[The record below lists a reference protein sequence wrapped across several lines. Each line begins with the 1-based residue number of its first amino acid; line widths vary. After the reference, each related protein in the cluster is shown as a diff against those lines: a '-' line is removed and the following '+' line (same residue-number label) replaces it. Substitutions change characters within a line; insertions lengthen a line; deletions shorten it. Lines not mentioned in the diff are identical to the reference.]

1 MNFQDLLGPISEPLF
16 FERYFERE
24 VLHIER
30 EDTAA
35 FVKLSDSIDIE
46 QIIHLSC
53 HNWGE
58 VSLAKAGAGPAH
70 DDYTSHPPTVSIIDR
85 AYRDGY
91 TVVINDLQKR
101 SLTVAEL
108 CRSVEARFFCR
119 ANVNLYRTAAGC
131 AGLDCHYDDDDV
143 IVIQLRGH
151 KVWQT
156 YQHRD
161 RLPLGESSY
170 HLGDIGQADRRLSM
184 RPGDVLYMP
193 RGTPHQAAAQASASL
208 HLTISLNLLRWTDVL
223 RELVL
228 DVAEDDV
235 WLRRAVP
242 AEVLRENASWPS
254 AALVDR
260 LRAALDRRDASGAIV
275 RAQERLLAGPARIAS
290 RRALSSIDKS
300 IDDIDADT
308 AVEIAPDQIWC
319 MSGGAEGAV
328 VRAIETRLEFPGE
341 LAPVA
346 KFLAQNRV
354 FTPAQM
360 PETVPVARRIDI
372 VRQLLD
378 HGFLILAR

>member
-58 VSLAKAGAGPAH
+58 VSLAKAGAGPAL

-101 SLTVAEL
+101 SLTVAQL

-170 HLGDIGQADRRLSM
+170 HLSDIGQADRRLSM
-184 RPGDVLYMP
+184 RAGDVLYMP
-193 RGTPHQAAAQASASL
+193 HPSRY
-208 HLTISLNLLRWTDVL
+208 ISRSRSISCAGPTCCANSSSMWPRMTCGCVARSRQRCCVRMHPGLALRWWTGSEL
-223 RELVL
+223 RSI
-228 DVAEDDV
+228 AAMPRARSSG
-235 WLRRAVP
+235 RR
-242 AEVLRENASWPS
+242 N
-254 AALVDR
+254 
-260 LRAALDRRDASGAIV
+260 G
-275 RAQERLLAGPARIAS
+275 
-290 RRALSSIDKS
+290 
-300 IDDIDADT
+300 
-308 AVEIAPDQIWC
+308 C
-319 MSGGAEGAV
+319 
-328 VRAIETRLEFPGE
+328 
-341 LAPVA
+341 
-346 KFLAQNRV
+346 
-354 FTPAQM
+354 
-360 PETVPVARRIDI
+360 
-372 VRQLLD
+372 
-378 HGFLILAR
+378 

>member
-24 VLHIER
+24 VLHVER

-58 VSLAKAGAGPAH
+58 VSLAKAGAGPAL

-161 RLPLGESSY
+161 RLPLGESAY
-170 HLGDIGQADRRLSM
+170 HLSDIGQADRRLSM

-193 RGTPHQAAAQASASL
+193 RGTPHQAAAQASESL

-275 RAQERLLAGPARIAS
+275 RAQERLLAGAARIAS
-290 RRALSSIDKS
+290 RRALSSPDKS
-300 IDDIDADT
+300 IEDVDADT

-328 VRAIETRLEFPGE
+328 IRAIETRLEFPGE

-360 PETVPVARRIDI
+360 PETVPAARRIDI